1 MIVVYP
7 MLTSKNVSTLV
18 LPGICKALERLIL
31 IYDMESVAKR
41 SGLGN
46 LIGTAIKIAE
56 ADRVSEVTF
65 KPREPEYDDSTEDP
79 YEEKEKNPRG
89 GSKKGTKEVADQLTQ
104 GTSFELSS
112 TKIMSI
118 EPTWVEVKSGLGT
131 SIIGIKVIPFSVKPS
146 QNMGTMMFS
155 DSLQKSFDLYFLG
168 MKRKL
173 QKSVYSFIRYLKS
186 VLPGGFGTDLTGDP
200 EKDIIMA
207 STKYKSNTFAL
218 LSLADL
224 EKDDLFHSAGGV
236 SKLFYLGWSSI
247 LIADDVN
254 KVMTCCMKQ
263 FGGLCTQISYSQ
275 LYANFGREHQKVYE
289 DMDDLKKTTTPF
301 FRNKVKPAKLFS
313 EQLIAEKMSKYSG
326 YSDCVFCDEE

>member
-56 ADRVSEVTF
+56 ADRVSEVTY
-65 KPREPEYDDSTEDP
+65 KPREPEYDDTTEDP
-79 YEEKEKNPRG
+79 YDKKEPKEPRG
-89 GSKKGTKEVADQLTQ
+89 KKAPREIADQLTQ

-118 EPTWVEVKSGLGT
+118 EPTWVEVKTGLGT
-131 SIIGIKVIPFSVKPS
+131 SIIGIKVIPFTVNPS
-146 QNMGTMMFS
+146 QNMGAMMFS

-186 VLPGGFGTDLTGDP
+186 ILPGGFGTDLTGDP
-200 EKDIIMA
+200 EKDIILA

-224 EKDDLFHSAGGV
+224 EHDNLFHTAGGV

-247 LIADDVN
+247 LIADDVS

-289 DMDDLKKTTTPF
+289 DLDDLKKTTTPF
-301 FRNKVKPAKLFS
+301 FRKKVKPAKLFS
-313 EQLIAEKMSKYSG
+313 EQVISEKMTKYSG
-326 YSDCVFCDEE
+326 YSDCPLCDEE